1 MTRRVS
7 KKASPK
13 ERSPIAG
20 ENACQGSAVA
30 HQDTLYTSR
39 SPVRRYLH
47 NRRRSLIQTMIKL
60 HGRDAVSALD
70 IGSGIGTYTS
80 DLLQTSQKVTCADN
94 DSALLEYIAGKFGS
108 NPKLKL
114 INADGTN
121 LPFPENS
128 FDLILCTEML
138 EHTPSPSA
146 LLREV
151 ARVKK
156 PQGIFILSTPQK
168 FSLPELTA
176 KIFFSPLLCWLVK
189 MVRRESVSD
198 CGHISLQT
206 ASSLKNMLR
215 QCGFRILYARYT
227 GIFVPVVSEI
237 CGNWWVR
244 LFQKQEKNWEK
255 GILRPL
261 LWTQYYVLQLEDQ
274 TE

>member
-1 MTRRVS
+1 
-7 KKASPK
+7 
-13 ERSPIAG
+13 
-20 ENACQGSAVA
+20 
-30 HQDTLYTSR
+30 
-39 SPVRRYLH
+39 
-47 NRRRSLIQTMIKL
+47 MIRL

-80 DLLQTSQKVTCADN
+80 ELLQNSQKVTCVDN
-94 DSALLEYIAGKFGS
+94 DSALLEYIADKFGS

-138 EHTPSPSA
+138 EHIPSPIA

-151 ARVKK
+151 ARVQK
-156 PQGIFILSTPQK
+156 PEGIFILSTPQK

-176 KIFFSPLLCWLVK
+176 RIFFSPLLCWLVK
-189 MVRRESVSD
+189 IVIRESVSD
-198 CGHISLQT
+198 CGHVSLQT
-206 ASSLKNMLR
+206 ASSLKTMLR
-215 QCGFRILYARYT
+215 QCGFRILSARYT
-227 GIFVPVVSEI
+227 GVFVPVVSEI

-244 LFQKQEKNWEK
+244 LFQKQEENWEK

-261 LWTQYYVLQLEDQ
+261 LWTQYYVLQLENP
-274 TE
+274 TA